1 MRLVSGCIVVTFLS
15 AFLMSG
21 LVVADVSGV
30 EDYKHF
36 FHVPQFYKGGG
47 LRFWVRNGILG
58 GGNIKSI
65 NGYGGGIG
73 GDIGD
78 WGDVGGGGL
87 GTGARGG
94 LSAGF
99 CVGPSAGGGIGV
111 AVGPEF
117 RESNVD

>member
-58 GGNIKSI
+58 GGNFKSI
-65 NGYGGGIG
+65 NVYGGGIG
-73 GDIGD
+73 GDVGD

-87 GTGARGG
+87 ATGARGG
-94 LSAGF
+94 LGASLG
-99 CVGPSAGGGIGV
+99 VGPSSSGGIGV
-111 AVGPEF
+111 AAGPEF
-117 RESNVD
+117 